1 MEQDTYA
8 LRAGI
13 RLAMPALWKDTPEWR
28 AFIAAHSRER
38 SGMMNTLQTIL
49 GGDEAKAEATL
60 DGVTM
65 LVEQYLN
72 PFTSE
77 LFWIWGEASKRTEID
92 GCDVTY
98 DGEYMDE
105 ELFDAGCDPDAL
117 SWQPA

>member
-1 MEQDTYA
+1 MY
-8 LRAGI
+8 
-13 RLAMPALWKDTPEWR
+13 
-28 AFIAAHSRER
+28 
-38 SGMMNTLQTIL
+38 TLQAIL
-49 GGDEAKAEATL
+49 GQHDAKAEATV
-60 DGVTM
+60 DEVTM

-105 ELFDAGCDPDAL
+105 ELFDAGFDPDAAI
-117 SWQPA
+117 WQRASEA